1 MATEMPLGRAAP
13 SLRVVRQGEL
23 APAVARARA
32 ERSVRRVLVM
42 LTASVAALTILGMV
56 MVLSSSSVEA
66 FTEKGSSFWFFQRQ
80 LLYAVTGAIAATV
93 TARVAYRVWQRVWI
107 PLMLLSIALLVLV
120 LNPSVGTS
128 VAGSARW
135 IDVGAFTI
143 QPSELAKF
151 AMVAATATILTRHAR
166 HLEDSMRWMV
176 SIVPLLALLAGLIM
190 LQPDLGTTMILVG
203 TVFVMLFVAGVRL
216 RVLAISTFL
225 GVAAGALLIW
235 GETYRRV
242 RFLSFLNPWADPKN
256 GGYQLIQSLIA
267 LGSGHLVGVGLGASR
282 QKWQYVPNAH
292 TDFIFSI
299 LGEELGLIGE
309 LAVLALFAVVIYC
322 GIRIAMRAP
331 DTFGRL
337 LAGGITGWIGV
348 QAILN
353 LGAVTGVLPITGVPL
368 PFISF
373 GGSALVVLL
382 AAVGVLISV
391 GRAGLAHA
399 GRSASAT
406 TRTTAVRREP
416 VGSRPG
422 SASSGRAS
430 TTTRGASRE
439 PVSAPVAARKPTRTT
454 REPDGANGARG
465 SAKKPASGGRRRR
478 SRTTTVAGAAR
489 TGRRATGEPTTKT
502 AHRARSSGAGRTPS
516 DRRGGAPIAAP
527 PVREPSSRARRP
539 GPIDI
544 DL

>member
-1 MATEMPLGRAAP
+1 MPLGRTRPA
-13 SLRVVRQGEL
+13 LRVVRRGEL

-42 LTASVAALTILGMV
+42 LTASVSALTILGMV

-80 LLYAVTGAIAATV
+80 LLYAITGAIAATV
-93 TARVAYRVWQRVWI
+93 TARVAYRVWQRAWI

-216 RVLAISTFL
+216 RVLAVSTFV

-309 LAVLALFAVVIYC
+309 LVVLALFAVVIYA

-391 GRAGLAHA
+391 GRAGLTHA
-399 GRSASAT
+399 GRSASTSDRTT
-406 TRTTAVRREP
+406 TRSRQTGARR
-416 VGSRPG
+416 G
-422 SASSGRAS
+422 SASIGGAS
-430 TTTRGASRE
+430 ATREAASRE
-439 PVSAPVAARKPTRTT
+439 PATGRAVPDRRRTDAAP
-454 REPDGANGARG
+454 EPDRANRTQ
-465 SAKKPASGGRRRR
+465 ASGKRTASGDRRRR
-478 SRTTTVAGAAR
+478 SRTTIAGAAR

-502 AHRARSSGAGRTPS
+502 AHGARAGGGGRASVPS
-516 DRRGGAPIAAP
+516 ARRREASLGSP
-527 PVREPSSRARRP
+527 PVRGPASRPRQAT
-539 GPIDI
+539 PIDI

>member
-1 MATEMPLGRAAP
+1 
-13 SLRVVRQGEL
+13 
-23 APAVARARA
+23 
-32 ERSVRRVLVM
+32 
-42 LTASVAALTILGMV
+42 
-56 MVLSSSSVEA
+56 
-66 FTEKGSSFWFFQRQ
+66 
-80 LLYAVTGAIAATV
+80 
-93 TARVAYRVWQRVWI
+93 
-107 PLMLLSIALLVLV
+107 
-120 LNPSVGTS
+120 
-128 VAGSARW
+128 
-135 IDVGAFTI
+135 
-143 QPSELAKF
+143 
-151 AMVAATATILTRHAR
+151 
-166 HLEDSMRWMV
+166 MRWMV

-416 VGSRPG
+416 VGSRRG
-422 SASSGRAS
+422 SASTGRAS

-439 PVSAPVAARKPTRTT
+439 PVSAPAAARKPTRPT

-465 SAKKPASGGRRRR
+465 SAKASVGRPAE
-478 SRTTTVAGAAR
+478 TVAHHHRPGAAR

-516 DRRGGAPIAAP
+516 DRREG
-527 PVREPSSRARRP
+527 RARRP
-539 GPIDI
+539 ARPRTVQQAAPADPIDI